1 MKADWLWSLK
11 AFALIFLLA
20 SVGLMIY
27 RTWYWLDHCVL
38 NKIHVYPPVY
48 RCGVHPFDFNDN
60 YIDMSRHNE
69 EMSERVRA
77 SAPEDDFPPSKGD

>member
-1 MKADWLWSLK
+1 MTAESIWAFKAIIRVLVV
-11 AFALIFLLA
+11 AF
-20 SVGLMIY
+20 VGIMLF
-27 RTWYWLDHCVL
+27 RTWYWADNCIF
-38 NKIHVYPPVY
+38 NKTHVYPPVY

-77 SAPEDDFPPSKGD
+77 SAPEDDFPPPKGD